1 MFESLVP
8 RASTFA
14 GDIDDQIWLIAIL
27 VGFWFFV
34 ALGVFFWSLYRYRHR
49 PGQRSQYITG
59 EKPEEKR
66 WISIPH
72 GLVLICDVFILV
84 GAIRVWYHVK
94 QTLPTPER
102 TVRVI
107 GQQWAWIF
115 VDPGMDGQFDTADDI
130 RTVDE
135 MHIKTGVLYHYKL
148 YSRDVLHSFSIP
160 VFRLKHDAIPGRIIT
175 GWFKATRTGVFDVQC
190 NEICG
195 IGHGIMGARLYI
207 DSPQDFDAWVAKN
220 SAPVAIAAP
229 PPAAAPAPAAPAPA
243 APSAAP
249 AEGAAVPTAAAPT
262 AAPAAA
268 APAAVTPAAAA
279 PTAAPAPS
287 QPSTPPNAR

>member
-34 ALGVFFWSLYRYRHR
+34 ALGVFFWSLYRYRQR
-49 PGQRSQYITG
+49 PGHKSLYITG

-115 VDPGMDGQFDTADDI
+115 VDPGLDGQFDTADDI

-135 MHIKTGVLYHYKL
+135 MHIKTGVVYHYKL

-175 GWFKATRTGVFDVQC
+175 GWFKATRTGVFDIQC

-195 IGHGIMGARLYI
+195 VGHGIMGARLYI
-207 DSPQDFDAWVAKN
+207 DSPQDFDAWVNKN

-229 PPAAAPAPAAPAPA
+229 PPAAPATPAPAAAPVPAPAGAAPAPA
-243 APSAAP
+243 AAVPAGAAP
-249 AEGAAVPTAAAPT
+249 AAAPAPAGAAP
-262 AAPAAA
+262 APAAA
-268 APAAVTPAAAA
+268 APP
-279 PTAAPAPS
+279 
-287 QPSTPPNAR
+287 QPSTPPNAK

>member
-14 GDIDDQIWLIAIL
+14 GDIDDQIWLITIL

-34 ALGVFFWSLYRYRHR
+34 ALGVFFWSLWRYRQR
-49 PGQRSQYITG
+49 PGQRTQYITG

-94 QTLPTPER
+94 QQLPTPER

-115 VDPGMDGQFDTADDI
+115 VDPGLDGQFDTADDI

-135 MHIKTGVLYHYKL
+135 MHIKTGVMYHYKL

-175 GWFKATRTGVFDVQC
+175 GWFKATRTGVFDIQC

-207 DSPQDFDAWVAKN
+207 DSPQDFDAWVGKN
-220 SAPVAIAAP
+220 SAPLAIAAP
-229 PPAAAPAPAAPAPA
+229 TPAPA
-243 APSAAP
+243 
-249 AEGAAVPTAAAPT
+249 

-268 APAAVTPAAAA
+268 APAATAPAAPAAAA
-279 PTAAPAPS
+279 PAAPAAAAPAAPAPAATAPAAVPP
-287 QPSTPPNAR
+287 QPSTPPSAR